1 MYKKILIGVDGSK
14 DAHKALNK
22 VIDFYQ
28 KWNCEI
34 VTFHSIKHHMIPFGY
49 PIFGFGYQ
57 MSAAPYSLIREEYN
71 KVSNKIL
78 EETKKIFKKEE
89 IPVETRLVQDIE
101 PEKYIIDK
109 VKEENFDLVIL
120 GSKGHHS
127 KVHRL
132 LGTVS
137 SHVVNNVDCDVLIVR

>member
-1 MYKKILIGVDGSK
+1 MYKKILIGVDGSE
-14 DAHKALNK
+14 DAYKALIK

-34 VTFHSIKHHMIPFGY
+34 VTFHSIKHHMIPVGTPFFG
-49 PIFGFGYQ
+49 IGYQ
-57 MSAAPYSLIREEYN
+57 MAFTSNISKEYSIVG
-71 KVSNKIL
+71 KKIL

-89 IPVETRLVQDIE
+89 IPIETRLVEDIE

-127 KVHRL
+127 KVHTL

-137 SHVVNNVDCDVLIVR
+137 SHVVNNVDCDALIIR

>member
-1 MYKKILIGVDGSK
+1 MYKKILIGVDGSE

-34 VTFHSIKHHMIPFGY
+34 VTFHSIKHHMIPYTFPTFSGS
-49 PIFGFGYQ
+49 YQ
-57 MSAAPYSLIREEYN
+57 MVSASEIREEYN
-71 KVSNKIL
+71 KAGNKIL

-89 IPVETRLVQDIE
+89 IPVETRLVEDFE

-127 KVHRL
+127 KIHTL

-137 SHVVNNVDCDVLIVR
+137 SHVVNNVDCDVLIIR

>member
-1 MYKKILIGVDGSK
+1 MYKKILIGVDGSE

-34 VTFHSIKHHMIPFGY
+34 VTFHSIKHHMIPIVT
-49 PIFGFGYQ
+49 PIFGLSSS
-57 MSAAPYSLIREEYN
+57 MAAVPYSQISTEFI
-71 KVSNKIL
+71 KVGNKIL

-89 IPVETRLVQDIE
+89 IPIKTRLVEDVE

-127 KVHRL
+127 KSHTL
-132 LGTVS
+132 LGTIS

>member
-1 MYKKILIGVDGSK
+1 MYKKILIGVDGSE

-34 VTFHSIKHHMIPFGY
+34 VTFHSIKHHMVPYVF
-49 PIFGFGYQ
+49 PIF
-57 MSAAPYSLIREEYN
+57 SASYNMPSASTIREEYI
-71 KVSNKIL
+71 KLGNKIL
-78 EETKKIFKKEE
+78 EETKMIFKKEE
-89 IPVETRLVQDIE
+89 IPVETRLVEDIE

-109 VKEENFDLVIL
+109 VKEENFDLVVL

-127 KVHRL
+127 KIHIL
-132 LGTVS
+132 LGRVS
-137 SHVVNNVDCDVLIVR
+137 SHVVNNVVCDVLIIR